1 MASLNKVFIMGN
13 LTRDPELRYVPSGTA
28 VATFTIAVNRVY
40 TSQAGEK
47 KEEVS
52 FIRVVVWGRR
62 AEVCGEYL
70 SKGSPVFVEGRLHS
84 RSWEGQDGQKRNTI
98 EVIADNVQFLRG
110 SSGGEKSAGSMP
122 KPAEQSAPDVATI
135 NLNDELGPIP
145 DNSANT
151 KSDKSGA
158 RKPDQNAAPK
168 GRPRIRRVVGDRTKR
183 GFVFVLRGIV
193 EVFDDVAWRPRGH
206 KWNDK
211 KCLYKKRAHK

>member
-28 VATFTIAVNRVY
+28 VASFTIAVNRVY

-70 SKGSPVFVEGRLHS
+70 SKGSPVFVEGRLQS
-84 RSWEGQDGQKRNTI
+84 RSWESQDGQKRSTI

-110 SSGGEKSAGSMP
+110 GSGEKPAGVPS
-122 KPAEQSAPDVATI
+122 KSDAAPSDVATI

-145 DNSANT
+145 EQEGNNKAG
-151 KSDKSGA
+151 K
-158 RKPDQNAAPK
+158 NAADLDEAP
-168 GRPRIRRVVGDRTKR
+168 
-183 GFVFVLRGIV
+183 F
-193 EVFDDVAWRPRGH
+193 
-206 KWNDK
+206 
-211 KCLYKKRAHK
+211 